1 MTGGRHIVAVGDT
14 AEVSAHE
21 DLPKAEQAVSEDI
34 LYEDEAPLPSPWRTR
49 VAPALAWLAVAGW
62 TALFVWVNR
71 DAFALSTP
79 ASQGIALVRDWA
91 LPVMLIGVAWMIY
104 QRNGRREADRFA
116 GAARLLSDESARLET
131 RLLTVNR
138 ELSLAREFIGA
149 QARDLESLGRVSA
162 ERLSE
167 HADRIAGLI
176 RDNGAR
182 VETIGTVSA
191 TALDNMER
199 LRGQLPVIASS
210 AKDVTNN
217 IAAAGRAA
225 HGQLEDMIEGF
236 NRLNQFGQASERQ
249 VEALRGRVDAA
260 MGEFARQA
268 EQLESVAAARFAALG
283 ADGEAFRQRLD
294 GEEIAALAAIRTRA
308 ATLASDLDE
317 QRQALAAQEDASLSA
332 LRERLAAVRA
342 DGDALVRDLRAGE
355 EAALEAWRA
364 SVTRLEAD
372 LAHAVDHVAGIDE
385 RAMASAR
392 QRLAQLNAEAAEVDA
407 RFAERSAAFAAAA
420 DERAAAVSARD
431 AQALADMRER
441 LARFDADLVARHE
454 AQRAHAA
461 QLADHAEGISRQ
473 LDGYARRMGE
483 VAGHGEEARASIAAS
498 LTELADKLLAS
509 REALSGTGGEIAA
522 LTDGSVR
529 LLELLQASARQTGT
543 ELPAGIALGET
554 RLTALEERAR
564 ALAEQVGSA
573 EQGGAA
579 LSGHI
584 DEVRATLVQLA
595 TEMDHVHA
603 SLGDRA
609 AAHHAAL
616 ADLRESLAGADAETT
631 ALGTKAQ
638 DELRSA
644 IEALATAARDAVRG
658 IETMSNEGIQAL
670 AARIGAES
678 GAAIDSALKERAAAA
693 IAGLDE
699 ASDRAAATG
708 RETAIQLRDQLAKV
722 GELAGHLEQRVA
734 QARARA
740 TEQVDGDF
748 ARRAALI
755 TEALNSNAIDIARA
769 LDADVSDTDWAA
781 YLRGDRGIF
790 TRRAIRLL
798 GKGEARDIHGL
809 YEADPDFREHVARYI
824 HDFEA
829 MLRQLLATRDGN
841 ALSVTL
847 LSSDMGKL
855 YVALA
860 QAIERIR
867 R

>member
-1 MTGGRHIVAVGDT
+1 
-14 AEVSAHE
+14 
-21 DLPKAEQAVSEDI
+21 
-34 LYEDEAPLPSPWRTR
+34 
-49 VAPALAWLAVAGW
+49 
-62 TALFVWVNR
+62 
-71 DAFALSTP
+71 
-79 ASQGIALVRDWA
+79 
-91 LPVMLIGVAWMIY
+91 
-104 QRNGRREADRFA
+104 
-116 GAARLLSDESARLET
+116 
-131 RLLTVNR
+131 
-138 ELSLAREFIGA
+138 
-149 QARDLESLGRVSA
+149 
-162 ERLSE
+162 
-167 HADRIAGLI
+167 
-176 RDNGAR
+176 

-225 HGQLEDMIEGF
+225 HSQLEDMIEGF

-249 VEALRGRVDAA
+249 VESLRGQVDAA

-268 EQLESVAAARFAALG
+268 EQLEAVAAARFAALSEG
-283 ADGEAFRQRLD
+283 GEAFRQRLD
-294 GEEIAALAAIRTRA
+294 GDEIAALAAIRTRA
-308 ATLASDLDE
+308 AALASELEE
-317 QRQALAAQEDASLSA
+317 QREALAAQEAASIGA
-332 LRERLAAVRA
+332 LRERLTILRA
-342 DGDALVRDLRAGE
+342 DGDGLVRDLRAGE
-355 EAALEAWRA
+355 DAAQEAWRA

-372 LAHAVDHVAGIDE
+372 LAQAIDHVASIDE
-385 RAMASAR
+385 RAMATAR
-392 QRLAQLNAEAAEVDA
+392 ERLAALNAEAAEVDG

-431 AQALADMRER
+431 AEALGDMRER
-441 LARFDADLVARHE
+441 LARFDADLAAREE
-454 AQRAHAA
+454 AQRHHAA
-461 QLADHAEGISRQ
+461 SLADHAEAISRQ

-483 VAGHGEEARASIAAS
+483 VAGHGEAARASIAAS

-509 REALSGTGGEIAA
+509 REALAGTDTSVAA

-529 LLELLQASARQTGT
+529 LLELLQAGARQAGT
-543 ELPAGIALGET
+543 ELPAAIATGEA
-554 RLTALEERAR
+554 RLAALVERAR
-564 ALAEQVGSA
+564 ALASEVGRA
-573 EQGGAA
+573 EQGGATLA
-579 LSGHI
+579 GHI
-584 DEVRATLVQLA
+584 DETRATLVQLA

-603 SLGDRA
+603 SLGTRA
-609 AAHHAAL
+609 SAHHAAL
-616 ADLRESLAGADAETT
+616 ADLRETLAATDAEAT
-631 ALGTKAQ
+631 ALGGKAQ
-638 DELRSA
+638 DELRAA

-658 IETMSNEGIQAL
+658 IETMSAEAVHAL
-670 AARIGAES
+670 AARIGSES
-678 GAAIDSALKERAAAA
+678 GAAIDGALKERAASA
-693 IAGLDE
+693 IAGLDQ
-699 ASDRAAATG
+699 AADRAAVSG

-722 GELAGHLEQRVA
+722 SELAGHLEQRVA

-769 LDADVSDTDWAA
+769 LDADVSDTEWAA

-790 TRRAIRLL
+790 TRRAMRLL
-798 GKGEARDIHGL
+798 GKGEARDVHAL
-809 YEADPDFREHVARYI
+809 YEADADFREHVARYI